1 MLLLAVP
8 FALTLYRP
16 LQPQTM
22 DGGNFDTYFL
32 ESDDI
37 TGPWSYVTYLANFG
51 CATAATFATAAVAA
65 ADVLAAAVAAAVTC
79 R

>member
-1 MLLLAVP
+1 
-8 FALTLYRP
+8 
-16 LQPQTM
+16 M
-22 DGGNFDTYFL
+22 DGGNYDTYFL

-51 CATAATFATAAVAA
+51 CATAATAVTAAAAAAVAAAVAA
-65 ADVLAAAVAAAVTC
+65 ADVLPAAVAAAVTC